1 VCAAVFLIHPLAAA
15 AGTISI
21 SVEVRPTLRP
31 GTLAVALTVSN
42 SGDEAAASV
51 LPTVQFGGKEVRG
64 TRQES
69 LAPGSRIDTVIDVP
83 FVATPGQWPLVTT
96 VDYAD
101 PNGYPFQALQVAL
114 IAAGEATPSLVV
126 LTELDTSPVRESAA
140 IQARVKSLSDAAHQA
155 QVRFITPRGLEVAP
169 PTHALPLAPWAD
181 AVAEARAINRGAL
194 PGSRYPVFATIEYDD
209 AGVHHAALSR
219 GLIEIQAPVI
229 TRGWIPLA
237 AALALVAVWVIVVVV
252 RRRRLRQAS

>member
-1 VCAAVFLIHPLAAA
+1 VGAAFLVHPLAAV

-31 GTLAVALTVSN
+31 GALAVALTVAN

-51 LPTVQFGGKEVRG
+51 LPSVQFGGKEVRG
-64 TRQES
+64 TGQES
-69 LAPGSRIDTVIDVP
+69 LAPGSRMDTVIDVP

-96 VDYAD
+96 VDYSD

-126 LTELDTSPVRESAA
+126 LTQLDTSPVRESAP
-140 IQARVKSLSDAAHQA
+140 IRARVKSLSDAPRQA
-155 QVRFITPRGLEVAP
+155 KVRFIMPRGLEVAP
-169 PTHALPLAPWAD
+169 PTHSLTLTPWAD
-181 AVAEARAINRGAL
+181 AVADARAINRGAL

-209 AGVHHAALSR
+209 AGVHHAALAR
-219 GLIEIQAPVI
+219 GAIEIREAQA
-229 TRGWIPLA
+229 TRGWYPLA
-237 AALALVAVWVIVVVV
+237 LALALVAVWVIVVVA
-252 RRRRLRQAS
+252 RRRNTQ